1 VKATLPLSRR
11 KARSPELG
19 LRAASFTFILVMV
32 LIPLGVIIQDGFREG
47 LAEFW
52 RQATLPVAAHA
63 ILLTLWTSALMTVIN
78 GAMGLLTAF
87 VMVRY
92 TFPGK
97 TILNAVVDLPLAI
110 PTLVTGVMLV
120 ILYGPQQALGQFLDQ
135 QLGLQIIF
143 APPGIVLA
151 LLFITFPFVVR
162 TIQPVLLELDRQQEN
177 AAATLGA
184 SRWTIFRR
192 IIFPALALPT
202 FSGSL
207 LSFARAVGEFGAVVI
222 VAGNIPFRSQTAA
235 VYVLGAV
242 ESENRLAASAI
253 SIVLITISLAVIL
266 FTNYLLG
273 RRRGSA

>member
-1 VKATLPLSRR
+1 MKAVLPHSRSQ
-11 KARSPELG
+11 ARIPELG

-32 LIPLGVIIQDGFREG
+32 LIPLAVILQDGFREG

-52 RQATLPVAAHA
+52 RQVTLPVASHA
-63 ILLTLWTSALMTVIN
+63 ILLTLWTSALMTAIN
-78 GAMGLLTAF
+78 GTMGLLTAF

-97 TILNAVVDLPLAI
+97 AILNAIVDLPLAI

-120 ILYGPQQALGQFLDQ
+120 ILYGPQQALGTFLDQ
-135 QLGLQIIF
+135 ELGLRVIF

-162 TIQPVLLELDRQQEN
+162 TIQPVLLELDRQQEH

-222 VAGNIPFRSQTAA
+222 VAGNIPFKSQTAA

-253 SIVLITISLAVIL
+253 SIVLIAISLAVIL

-273 RRRGSA
+273 RRRGPA